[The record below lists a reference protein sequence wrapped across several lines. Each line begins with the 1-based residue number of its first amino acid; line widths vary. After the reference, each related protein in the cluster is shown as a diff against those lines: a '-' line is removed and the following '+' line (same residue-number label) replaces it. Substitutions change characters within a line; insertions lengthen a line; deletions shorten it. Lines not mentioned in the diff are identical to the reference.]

1 MLANEIERQERM
13 TQVIE
18 HAHEDHDVKALGKRA
33 HVVDGKLAKLDVHLG
48 DFRRKSGLRQIS
60 IVEVE
65 AENALRTPP
74 LHLDR
79 VEAGI
84 APDVENRL
92 SAEIFRDCILEL
104 PPFHMRIVAEKM
116 VRRSGDAV
124 ELDIVEPGPELLDPL
139 LYGGVRHPHGWRLH
153 VENSLHAFVQA
164 DELGAP
170 ATHDD
175 YGDRGGFDVEA
186 EACIVGK

>member
-1 MLANEIERQERM
+1 MA
-13 TQVIE
+13 QVVKN
-18 HAHEDHDVKALGKRA
+18 AHEDDDVEPLAKRA
-33 HVVDGKLAKLDVHLG
+33 HVIDRELAELDVHLG
-48 DFRRKSGLRQIS
+48 DFRRETCLRQIG
-60 IVEVE
+60 IIEVE
-65 AENALRTPP
+65 AENAFCAPP

-79 VEAGI
+79 VETGI
-84 APDVENRL
+84 AANVENRL
-92 SAEIFRDCILEL
+92 SGEVGGYRILEFS
-104 PPFHMRIVAEKM
+104 PFHMRIVAQKM

-139 LYGGVRHPHGWRLH
+139 LYCGVRHPHGWRLH
-153 VENSLHAFVQA
+153 VENLLHAFVQA